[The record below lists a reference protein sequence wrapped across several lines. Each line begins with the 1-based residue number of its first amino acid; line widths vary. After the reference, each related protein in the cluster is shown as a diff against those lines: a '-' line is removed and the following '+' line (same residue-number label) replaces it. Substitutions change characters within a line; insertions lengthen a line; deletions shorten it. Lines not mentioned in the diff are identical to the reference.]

1 MSFGEKLGK
10 QGRTA
15 TAVRYEGTQC
25 LTLSFLHMSDAV
37 PPFATFPLALAPA
50 GAERARWVRIGRIV
64 AWLSL
69 GWTTFE
75 AVIGVWAGEV
85 SGSIALLG
93 FGIDSIIET
102 LSAGLVLWR
111 LRAESRPGAN
121 AARLEAVEETTGR
134 WMAVLLGALAAFLV
148 VESVRRL
155 MRFGREPGPSVV
167 GLVLTAL
174 AGFLMFALFA
184 AKRRIARAINSGAVR
199 ADSVQSLAC
208 FWLSVATF
216 AGLGLNAWL
225 GWSWADPAAGLVLVP
240 LVLKEAGAAWK
251 GDGCGCGGG
260 TCT

>member
-1 MSFGEKLGK
+1 MSEV
-10 QGRTA
+10 A
-15 TAVRYEGTQC
+15 PP
-25 LTLSFLHMSDAV
+25 LTTLRLSPDV
-37 PPFATFPLALAPA
+37 TET
-50 GAERARWVRIGRIV
+50 ERARWLRFGRLV
-64 AWLSL
+64 MLLSL
-69 GWTTFE
+69 GWTIVE
-75 AVIGVWAGEV
+75 AVVGVWAGEA
-85 SGSIALLG
+85 SGSVALLG

-102 LSAGLVLWR
+102 ASAGVVLWR
-111 LRAESRPGAN
+111 LLAESRPGAN
-121 AARLEAVEETTGR
+121 AARINAVEKTTGR
-134 WMAVLLGALAAFLV
+134 WMAVILGALAAFLV

-155 MRFGREPGPSVV
+155 MGFGREPGPSVV

-240 LVLKEAGAAWK
+240 LVLKEAVAAWK
-251 GDGCGCGGG
+251 GDGCGCGGAPCG
-260 TCT
+260 RIG